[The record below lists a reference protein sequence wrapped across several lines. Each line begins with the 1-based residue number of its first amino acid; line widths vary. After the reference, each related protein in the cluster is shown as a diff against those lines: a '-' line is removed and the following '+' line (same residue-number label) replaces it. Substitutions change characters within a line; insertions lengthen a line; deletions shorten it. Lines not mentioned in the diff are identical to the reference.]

1 MGTMQKELGKILKNA
16 RHEIEKCHELSEL
29 QNSKVR
35 YLGKKGQLTV
45 LLRSMGKVPPEERPA
60 MGKWINESKKEVEA
74 LLAKQRMKVLQLDK
88 ERTLEEERIDVTLP
102 GKKFIRGR
110 KHPLTKT
117 LDEIKDIF
125 LGLGFSVAEGPE
137 MELAYYNFT
146 ALNIP
151 EDHPARDVQDT
162 FYITDDIV
170 LRTHTSPNQPRVMEN
185 SKPPIRIIVPGRVY
199 RSDDVDATHSPVF
212 HQIEGLVVDEGITL
226 GDLKGTFDLF
236 VKELYG
242 EHMQTKFRPSHF
254 RFTEPSAE
262 IDATCFVCN
271 GKGCRVC
278 KNTGWIEL
286 AGSGMVHPAVLEGCG
301 IDTKK
306 YTGFAFGMGLDR
318 LALLKY
324 GIDDMRLLFENDI
337 RFLRQF

>member
-1 MGTMQKELGKILKNA
+1 MQKEIESILKNA
-16 RHEIEKCHELSEL
+16 QQDIERCHELPSLE
-29 QNSKVR
+29 SSRVK
-35 YLGKKGQLTV
+35 YLGKKGELTV
-45 LLRSMGKVPPEERPA
+45 LLRSMGKMPPEERPV
-60 MGKWINESKKEVEA
+60 MGKLINRGKAEVEK
-74 LLAKQRMKVLQLDK
+74 LLAAQKESILQLEK
-88 ERTLEEERIDVTLP
+88 ERMLKEEELDVTLP
-102 GKKFIRGR
+102 GKKFPRGK

-151 EDHPARDVQDT
+151 KDHPARDVQDT
-162 FYITDDIV
+162 FYITEDIV
-170 LRTHTSPNQPRVMEN
+170 LRTHTSPNQPRVMEKC
-185 SKPPIRIIVPGRVY
+185 KPPIRIIVPGRVY

-242 EHMQTKFRPSHF
+242 EHIQTKFRPSHF

-262 IDATCFVCN
+262 IDATCFACG

-301 IDTKK
+301 IDTNR

-324 GIDDMRLLFENDI
+324 GIEDMRLLFENDV
-337 RFLRQF
+337 RFLKQF